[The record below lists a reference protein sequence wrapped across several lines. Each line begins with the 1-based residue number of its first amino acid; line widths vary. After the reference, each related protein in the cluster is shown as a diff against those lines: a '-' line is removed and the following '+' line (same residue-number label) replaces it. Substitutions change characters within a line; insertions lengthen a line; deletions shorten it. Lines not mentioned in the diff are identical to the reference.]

1 MMSMQPKLS
10 MITSLLKKPQLAEED
25 EREKGR
31 ENSEVNTVNGQS
43 RNKKIVIGI
52 RSKRTLCLL
61 PSGNTNS
68 FTMTALILKGT

>member
-1 MMSMQPKLS
+1 M
-10 MITSLLKKPQLAEED
+10 AEKG

-43 RNKKIVIGI
+43 RNKKIVNGI
-52 RSKRTLCLL
+52 RSKRILYLL

-68 FTMTALILKGT
+68 FTTTVLILKGE